1 MASFFDKLIAPSDV
15 PKDADVLE
23 KISIEVKELHQKV
36 SKYFSRLDK
45 SKEPQTKSE
54 KLSDLALQNEQ
65 KILDKVSLLEKST
78 AIFSNKITFTLPK
91 NAKLLLSRL
100 KLYDNSLSKIFGN
113 IMTKVRMRIDKM
125 MEKFTVQFYKD
136 YADKKI
142 KWFMES
148 SKKVIGRFFQTLK
161 DMPGNFFDKVYEVS
175 FGLVS
180 KILGVLGPI
189 AKPFISM
196 AGWFIKGG
204 MKLLSTIFTAVT
216 EILLLP
222 LELMTSVAGFIAKG
236 VLGLFRGLFFFMF
249 TPPGLFFIG
258 IPLLYFLVPKILSY
272 IWEGIK
278 ASAQYI
284 DNMLIKHF
292 GIDVRALWTDTIW
305 PFVVEIWDSY
315 KGSRLHAKIKEYA
328 GVLKLWFDSA
338 MKYVFGDDIFDRI
351 HGWWDSVTL
360 YFDHVKSAFT
370 FMWDNI
376 NWVYGIVATHMFI
389 KIVNAFRNISKFV
402 GVIYNFMKFVIGG
415 IVKFTS
421 WVITKT
427 AKFIGR
433 IFTKFFPNLAAKIGK
448 FFSFIGRTSSLI
460 GRVAGLALRI
470 GLRVFSIVGWAMTIY
485 DLLSI
490 GWSWYK
496 ANKAKR
502 GLREVIQ
509 RDSTKISDYIKTL
522 ERSSNPM
529 FLDVDDK
536 RVERYRSIGLS
547 QDEAIILAQ
556 DDEKIQNILNSSSH
570 ISAFFAF
577 IKFTSSPNDRE
588 NIDAQIAEDSIMD
601 LYNIIS
607 QVQSSNDIHP
617 DSLMSISELAS
628 TRLQDIK
635 ERWDRIKAIR
645 RPGLVSNEWQITPG
659 FSSNMESALNSFSNI
674 VNNFSTYATRRAER
688 LRSETYT
695 KTFGVP
701 IQSDV
706 VDIASYYGNALS
718 NTVNPSQELK
728 TRQLFTRLLSD
739 YYSDERVD
747 ESYVIRFITP
757 LLQENKIS
765 DEHYNNAMDI
775 VRQAISEVRSIRI
788 PPSKTFANGGI
799 ILQSGVDKVLPL
811 DSTSLEIV
819 YQHIK
824 DIETEKPKNKEQN
837 DLNRHITIIEE
848 TNNII
853 ESFELYTMNRLSR
866 GILGV

>member
-45 SKEPQTKSE
+45 SKEPQSKSE

-113 IMTKVRMRIDKM
+113 LMTKVRMRIDKM
-125 MEKFTVQFYKD
+125 MEKFTIQFYKD

-148 SKKVIGRFFQTLK
+148 SKKVIGKFFQTLK

-222 LELMTSVAGFIAKG
+222 LELMTRVSGFIAKG

-258 IPLLYFLVPKILSY
+258 IPLLYFLGPKILSY

-278 ASAQYI
+278 SSAQYI

-315 KGSRLHAKIKEYA
+315 KGSRLHAKITEYV

-351 HGWWDSVTL
+351 QGWWDSVTL

-376 NWVYGIVATHMFI
+376 NWVYGIVTTHI
-389 KIVNAFRNISKFV
+389 LVKIVAAFRTITSFISTISSFLKF
-402 GVIYNFMKFVIGG
+402 IIGG
-415 IVKFTS
+415 IANFTTF
-421 WVITKT
+421 VITRT
-427 AKFIGR
+427 ANFTGKVFSKLFPRLASRLGKVFSFIGR
-433 IFTKFFPNLAAKIGK
+433 IFPFIGK
-448 FFSFIGRTSSLI
+448 LSGIVL
-460 GRVAGLALRI
+460 RVAGRLLS
-470 GLRVFSIVGWAMTIY
+470 VVGWALTIW
-485 DLLSI
+485 DMVSI
-490 GWSWYK
+490 GWAAFK
-496 ANKAKR
+496 ALKAQAGFR
-502 GLREVIQ
+502 DVLET
-509 RDSTKISDYIKTL
+509 DSTKIRDYISSL
-522 ERSSNPM
+522 EMLSDPTKQEVSPD
-529 FLDVDDK
+529 LVA
-536 RVERYRSIGLS
+536 RYLSVGFTEPESIM
-547 QDEAIILAQ
+547 LAQ
-556 DDEKIQNILNSSSH
+556 DDDKLHSIAASSGMLSSYFYNIRISARDQEEYDLAHWNEDILMDIKDRTERLKDTKNISYFDFVVLSYVLEDDLSTLRDNWQRIKNIANNRGLLRRNAQWQKTEGFTENLDYSINAFSRITNNFIEYARNRQRQYNQIQNRSGINNINFEVIEAAQFYMRDFISGIPENERQDTQRAFTDILNKYYLGQYTESQAIQEFSTLVDNKEAIQS
-570 ISAFFAF
+570 ITRA
-577 IKFTSSPNDRE
+577 IE
-588 NIDAQIAEDSIMD
+588 NI
-601 LYNIIS
+601 
-607 QVQSSNDIHP
+607 
-617 DSLMSISELAS
+617 
-628 TRLQDIK
+628 K
-635 ERWDRIKAIR
+635 
-645 RPGLVSNEWQITPG
+645 
-659 FSSNMESALNSFSNI
+659 
-674 VNNFSTYATRRAER
+674 
-688 LRSETYT
+688 
-695 KTFGVP
+695 
-701 IQSDV
+701 
-706 VDIASYYGNALS
+706 
-718 NTVNPSQELK
+718 
-728 TRQLFTRLLSD
+728 
-739 YYSDERVD
+739 
-747 ESYVIRFITP
+747 
-757 LLQENKIS
+757 
-765 DEHYNNAMDI
+765 
-775 VRQAISEVRSIRI
+775 SIRI

-799 ILQSGVDKVLPL
+799 ILQSQVDKVLPL